1 MATVK
6 QFDAI
11 SFSAEDGYS
20 SEEYFERMLILER
33 MKSQKTGKPLI
44 LILLDIG
51 KLTKGKQT
59 EKTFVLRRLMTVL
72 NTSTREIDMKGWY
85 MFGSII
91 GIICQNVPE
100 KHLDKVTGRL
110 KNKLSEEELFH
121 VVGNKANAIKLLSF
135 LYPES

>member
-1 MATVK
+1 MK

-11 SFSAEDGYS
+11 SFSAKDRYS

-33 MKSQKTGKPLI
+33 MKSKKTGKPFI

-51 KLTKGKQT
+51 KLTRGKQT
-59 EKTFVLRRLMTVL
+59 EKAFVLSRLITVL
-72 NTSTREIDMKGWY
+72 NSSTREIDMKGWY
-85 MFGSII
+85 MFGSIL
-91 GIICQNVPE
+91 GIICQNVTE

-110 KNKLSEEELFH
+110 KNKLSEETFH
-121 VVGNKANAIKLLSF
+121 LVGNKTDAIKLLSF